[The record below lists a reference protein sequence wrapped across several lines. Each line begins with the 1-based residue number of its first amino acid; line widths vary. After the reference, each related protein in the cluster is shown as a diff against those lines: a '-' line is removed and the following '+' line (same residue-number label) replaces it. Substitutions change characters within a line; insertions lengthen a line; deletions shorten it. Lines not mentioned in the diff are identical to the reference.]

1 MKASTDRKIDKSQPT
16 AKQRTSSLLEWLTR
30 FLPTAIPDSAEE
42 AILDTSGD
50 IHALLWHRSELENI
64 LQKTPSVLTA
74 AQKRNLT
81 TLDAQMRQSALL
93 IVGSEKGHLRR
104 YREGRYDRSHWWW
117 YLDDMLQEEAI
128 AKSQKTI
135 KHVYHVPA
143 EGKSLQKVADRR
155 TAYGRK
161 HKISRRAKK

>member
-1 MKASTDRKIDKSQPT
+1 MKTSIDRSVNKSQPT
-16 AKQRTSSLLEWLTR
+16 AKQRASSLLEWLRR
-30 FLPTAIPDSAEE
+30 FLPTALPDSAEE

-64 LQKTPSVLTA
+64 LQKNPSALTT
-74 AQKRNLT
+74 AQRRNLIE
-81 TLDAQMRQSALL
+81 LDTQMRQSALL

-117 YLDDMLQEEAI
+117 YLDDILQEEAI

-135 KHVYHVPA
+135 RSTYSFPA
-143 EGKSLQKVADRR
+143 ESERLQMVADRR
-155 TAYGRK
+155 EGYGK
-161 HKISRRAKK
+161 KQKTSRRTKK